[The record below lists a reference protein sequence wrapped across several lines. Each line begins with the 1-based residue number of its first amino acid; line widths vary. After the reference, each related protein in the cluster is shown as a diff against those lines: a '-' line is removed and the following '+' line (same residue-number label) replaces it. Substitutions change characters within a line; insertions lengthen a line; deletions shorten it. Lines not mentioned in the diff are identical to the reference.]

1 MNDPHP
7 TTAAYHLFISPE
19 QVPIA
24 SRALSM
30 LITDEAHEPQIRR
43 LAREVLEGLQA
54 ALEVEDS
61 HAVALSAAQMKIAH
75 TAFKL
80 ALDDTQREQSSERVV
95 LRDLLGKLPDEHTI
109 RSIQLQ

>member
-1 MNDPHP
+1 MSESPP
-7 TTAAYHLFISPE
+7 TTVAYHLFVSPD

-24 SRALSM
+24 SRALRM

-43 LAREVLEGLQA
+43 LAREVLEGLQT

-61 HAVALSAAQMKIAH
+61 HSVALSAAQMKIAH

-80 ALDDTQREQSSERVV
+80 ALDDTQREQSAERGV
-95 LRDLLGKLPDEHTI
+95 LRDLLGKLPDEHTL
-109 RSIQLQ
+109 RAIQL